1 MRLAKEVRDGDG
13 KILCGAGVEL
23 SSSTIE
29 RLARSGVHAVT
40 VEGHPVKLPGEKTL
54 AEQIRDLEF
63 RFSRVKDDP
72 VLRAVSKTIAEH
84 LIDVYGQGRELAP
97 ETRNESKT

>member
-1 MRLAKEVRDGDG
+1 MQRIPIALARQGMKLAKEVRDGDG
-13 KILCGAGVEL
+13 KVLCGVSVEL

-40 VEGHPVKLPGEKTL
+40 VEGHPVKLPGEKSL
-54 AEQIRDLEF
+54 SEQIRDLEY

-84 LIDVYGQGRELAP
+84 LIEAY
-97 ETRNESKT
+97 SKM